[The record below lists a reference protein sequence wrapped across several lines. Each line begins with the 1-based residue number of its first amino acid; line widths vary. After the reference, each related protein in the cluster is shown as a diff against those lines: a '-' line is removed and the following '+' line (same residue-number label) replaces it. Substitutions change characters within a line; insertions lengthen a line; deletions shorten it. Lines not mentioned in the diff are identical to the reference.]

1 MKKFLSICIS
11 ALVSFSILSP
21 VTGICAEDDDSA
33 VAQNIAEQNENV
45 NNGNDQTV
53 DNENENIADSHTFGK
68 VQYVWSDDYSSLTAS
83 RKCIDENCGYEETE
97 NAAVT
102 ITVEKEASCVEKG
115 EELVT
120 ATFSNPV
127 FETQTQEIELPET
140 AHQLKKVEWDDG
152 SAEYWICEVC
162 GQLFSDENGTNVVT
176 ESAIGEQSASVEE
189 PYLNLKYT
197 AHVQNKGWMSETYG
211 GQIAGT
217 TGHAL
222 HLEALKINAESNIS
236 GSIQYRGHVSNVG
249 WQNTVNAGEVAGT
262 TGRNLGME
270 AIEISLTGDLANY
283 FDIYYRVHSANIGW
297 LSWAKNG
304 QRAGTQGFA
313 YSMEAIQIVVVK
325 KGESVN
331 VDTSVPFKKKGN
343 STVDIS
349 NANVSSTSMA
359 LNIGDTANVRASAEY
374 TYWNSVPSGITV
386 TSSNNNV
393 VQVNAAGN
401 NETNGWSGTITSNIE
416 IHGISKGYSD
426 ISVQFPDGSKKTIN
440 VHVIDPNSPDLS
452 YSAHVENIGWQN
464 YVDDGNVAG
473 TTGRSLRI
481 EALKINVISSM
492 SGGVEYRAHVENIG
506 WKNWVSADQIAGTTG
521 CSLAMEAVSIRLT
534 GDLAN
539 NFDIYYRVHSA
550 DFGWLGWAKNG
561 EDAGTQGYSKQMEA
575 IQIVLVAKNGSA
587 PGSIANAF
595 YYRPPVRS
603 IPYYN
608 QKDPRWS
615 SVNIGGKTIGSTGC
629 GTCVYSMAFSSILNR
644 TILPTEMASYLHSAG
659 EFNNHNPAT
668 GYWGTTGR
676 SHLVAAQ
683 HYGVHCDVL
692 HSWDEMVAALQAN
705 KIISICVGPGRFF
718 YGSGSHELLMY
729 GTNINSVQVLDPLTR
744 SNCHNYSAFEVYQQR
759 STDNRDW
766 DAGGVVYAFY

>member
-1 MKKFLSICIS
+1 MKKFFSICIS
-11 ALVSFSILSP
+11 ALVTFSMVSP
-21 VTGICAEDDDSA
+21 VVGIKAEDNGSADSENET
-33 VAQNIAEQNENV
+33 VQNENV
-45 NNGNDQTV
+45 NKND
-53 DNENENIADSHTFGK
+53 DSISNETEHTHTFGE
-68 VQYVWSDDYSSLTAS
+68 VQYVWSDDYSSLTAT
-83 RKCIDENCGYEETE
+83 RKCTDENCGYEETE
-97 NAAVT
+97 NATVT
-102 ITVEKEASCVEKG
+102 TTVEKEASCVETG
-115 EELVT
+115 EELIT
-120 ATFSNPV
+120 GTFANPAFV
-127 FETQTQEIELPET
+127 TQTQEIELPET
-140 AHQLKKVEWDDG
+140 AHQLKEVKSDDG
-152 SAEYWICEVC
+152 TTEYWMCEVC
-162 GQLFSDENGTNVVT
+162 GQLFSDENATNVIT
-176 ESAIGEQSASVEE
+176 ESAIAEQSASVEE

-197 AHVQNKGWMSETYG
+197 AHVQNKGWMSETDG

-217 TGHAL
+217 TGRAL

-236 GSIQYRGHVSNVG
+236 GSIQYRGHVANVG
-249 WQNTVNAGEVAGT
+249 WQNAVNAGEIAGT

-325 KGESVN
+325 KDESPN

-343 STVDIS
+343 SNVDLS
-349 NANVSSTSMA
+349 NAYVSTSSVT
-359 LNIGDTANVRASAEY
+359 LNIGETTNITASTNY
-374 TYWNSVPSGITV
+374 TYWNNAPQGLAV
-386 TSSNNNV
+386 TASNGN
-393 VQVNAAGN
+393 VQVNATDN
-401 NETNGWSGTITSNIE
+401 NQVNGWSGTLSSSIE

-426 ISVQFPDGSKKTIN
+426 ISVRFPDGSSKTIN

-452 YSAHVENIGWQN
+452 YSAHVENIGWQG
-464 YVDDGNVAG
+464 YVEDGDIAG
-473 TTGRSLRI
+473 TTGRALRI
-481 EALKINVISSM
+481 EALKINLTGSIS
-492 SGGVEYRAHVENIG
+492 GNVEYRAHVQNIG
-506 WKNWVSADQIAGTTG
+506 WKSWVSSDQVAGTTG
-521 CSLAMEAVSIRLT
+521 CRLPMEAVSIRLT
-534 GDLAN
+534 GEMAN
-539 NFDIYYRVHSA
+539 NYDIYYRVHSS

-561 EDAGTQGYSKQMEA
+561 EDAGTQGYAKQMEA
-575 IQIVLVAKNGSA
+575 IQIVLVTKNGSA
-587 PGSIANAF
+587 PGSTANAF

-603 IPYYN
+603 FPYYN

-615 SVNIGGKTIGSTGC
+615 SINIGGNTIGSTGC

-644 TILPTEMASYLHSAG
+644 TILPPEMASYLHSVG

-759 STDNRDW
+759 STDSRDW